1 MGQGVEFKLRRLV
14 TSIVLCKTYC
24 GSASTSSHKA
34 EKCRLTSIIE
44 SAYGSEQELSD
55 LILFPFGCFQK

>member
-1 MGQGVEFKLRRLV
+1 MQTQTFGNFDCSLQDILWEW
-14 TSIVLCKTYC
+14 
-24 GSASTSSHKA
+24 HKA